1 MEKFFGLVILS
12 IIIEGVVTYVRTW
25 IVDKHVQ
32 WQQIM
37 TCVLGLIIAVAYRLD
52 LIALFGYE
60 SSLPYLGNVLTGI
73 LLSRGSNY
81 IFDLIKKL
89 LSVTSTSGDVS
100 E

>member
-1 MEKFFGLVILS
+1 MEKFFGLIVLS
-12 IIIEGVVTYVRTW
+12 IIIEGITTYVRTW

-37 TCVLGLIIAVAYRLD
+37 TCILGLVIAIAYELD

-60 SSLPYLGNVLTGI
+60 SMLPYLGNVLTGI

-89 LSVTSTSGDVS
+89 LNANAGDMS

>member
-37 TCVLGLIIAVAYRLD
+37 TCVLGLIIAVAYKLD
-52 LIALFGYE
+52 LVALFGYE

-89 LSVTSTSGDVS
+89 LSATTGDVS